1 MSSQPAST
9 EDVEGAAPYT
19 AARLGFWIAV
29 ALAVLTAT
37 AFALGMATPPRS
49 GPFCTGPCIAYPYT
63 SAAPFFPRDY
73 LWMYPGML
81 LTPLFLLLVACIHC
95 GVEDGRKVLSLIALC
110 FASIAAAI
118 ITVDYM
124 VQIEVIAPSLLKGEM
139 DGVALFTQYNPHGV
153 FIALE
158 DLGYLMLSAAFF
170 FTGAA
175 LSRATRLES
184 AIRWIF
190 LGSSLLAFAGYLV
203 FSWHFGPSLGYR
215 FEITVI
221 AIDWTVLVVAG
232 VLLSIYFRRIHRN
245 RPA

>member
-1 MSSQPAST
+1 MSSQPASA
-9 EDVEGAAPYT
+9 EVEGAAPHT
-19 AARLGFWIAV
+19 AARLGFWIAI
-29 ALAVLTAT
+29 ALAVLAAT
-37 AFALGMATPPRS
+37 AFALGIATPPRS

-63 SAAPFFPRDY
+63 DAAPFFPRDY

-81 LTPLFLLLVACIHC
+81 LTPLFVLLVACIHC
-95 GVEDGRKVLSLIALC
+95 CAEDGKKVLSLIGLC
-110 FASIAAAI
+110 FASIAAAV
-118 ITVDYM
+118 ITVDYF
-124 VQIEVIAPSLLKGEM
+124 VQIEVIAPSLLKGET

-170 FTGAA
+170 FAGAA

-184 AIRWIF
+184 AIRWLF

-203 FSWHFGPSLGYR
+203 LSWHFGPSLDYR

-232 VLLSIYFRRIHRN
+232 VLLCIYFRRILRN

>member
-1 MSSQPAST
+1 MPFSQSPAANAEPAS
-9 EDVEGAAPYT
+9 T

-29 ALAVLTAT
+29 ALAVLAAA
-37 AFALGMATPPRS
+37 AFALGIATPPRS

-63 SAAPFFPRDY
+63 DAAPFFPRDY
-73 LWMYPGML
+73 LWMYPGIL
-81 LTPLFLLLVACIHC
+81 LTPLFVVLLACLHC
-95 GVEDGRKVLSLIALC
+95 CVEDGKKVFSLISLC
-110 FASIAAAI
+110 FASIAAAV
-118 ITVDYM
+118 ITVDYF
-124 VQIEVIAPSLLKGEM
+124 VQIEVIAPSLLKGET

-170 FTGAA
+170 FAGAA
-175 LSRATRLES
+175 LSRASRLQS
-184 AIRWIF
+184 AIRWLF
-190 LGSSLLAFAGYLV
+190 LGSSLLTFAGYLLL
-203 FSWHFGPSLGYR
+203 SWHFGPSLDYR

-232 VLLSIYFRRIHRN
+232 VLLCIYFRRILRN